1 MTVWVLG
8 DQLDP
13 SAAPLQSDDR
23 VLMIEAHAFGDRLP
37 YHPQKL
43 ALVLSAMR
51 HFRDDLRE
59 RGYEVTYVEAETFG
73 EGLDRYFDAA
83 PG

>member
-37 YHPQKL
+37 YHPQIGR
-43 ALVLSAMR
+43 AHV
-51 HFRDDLRE
+51 
-59 RGYEVTYVEAETFG
+59 
-73 EGLDRYFDAA
+73 
-83 PG
+83 